1 MSTISNIHSIVA
13 FDSKSS
19 KAYENQRLAKV
30 IYKTSRTT
38 GVKEKNSVCVSVPKL
53 ELTDEEALMFKPY
66 LIQYLE
72 GVQDSIIRAKY
83 EEGKTSI
90 HSSDIS
96 SHAMLDWL
104 EEDSKGGRLT
114 KEYITGWFNNSL
126 ADSLTV
132 AIADKLGVSDT
143 PSEMETKKI
152 EQMVNVYRDKFAS
165 LAGGK
170 TSFAVDIA
178 TKLQKALEFAE
189 ADDVLAARFNAR
201 LEKMKEQNSAD
212 LLGL

>member
-1 MSTISNIHSIVA
+1 MSAISNVHSIVA
-13 FDSKSS
+13 FDSKIS
-19 KAYENQRLAKV
+19 KAFENQRLAKV

-38 GVKEKNSVCVSVPKL
+38 GIKEKESVCVSVPKL
-53 ELTDEEALMFKPY
+53 ELTDEEALLFKPY
-66 LIQYLE
+66 LVAYLE

-83 EEGKTSI
+83 EEGAVSI
-90 HSSDIS
+90 HNNDIGIHS
-96 SHAMLDWL
+96 MLDFL

-114 KEYITGWFNNSL
+114 KEYITEWFNTSL
-126 ADSLTV
+126 ADMLTV

-143 PSEMETKKI
+143 PSETEAKKI

-170 TSFAVDIA
+170 TMFAADIA
-178 TKLQKALEFAE
+178 TKLQKALELVDSEDTMA
-189 ADDVLAARFNAR
+189 VRFNAR
-201 LEKMKEQNSAD
+201 LEKMKEQNTVD